1 MLVDATLLTKEEI
14 QNKADER
21 TTLAL
26 VISEGESKS
35 QWNLMSVKEQ
45 TWHTRDLTSHL
56 YREDGNLTVRNIRKR

>member
-14 QNKADER
+14 QNEADKR

-26 VISEGESKS
+26 VIGEGESKR
-35 QWNLMSVKEQ
+35 QRNLMSVKEQ

-56 YREDGNLTVRNIRKR
+56 YWEDGNKAVRNIRKG

>member
-1 MLVDATLLTKEEI
+1 MLVDSALLTKEEI
-14 QNKADER
+14 QNEANER

-26 VISEGESKS
+26 VIGEGESKR

-56 YREDGNLTVRNIRKR
+56 YQEDGNQTVRSIRKR